1 MHFKQNQIILN
12 NLKWP
17 KFEKSVKGHKKKYTK
32 ATTGRKKVWSEEIF
46 VNCDVIYGADV
57 KMV

>member
-17 KFEKSVKGHKKKYTK
+17 KFEKSVKGHKKNTQKQQPDEKRY
-32 ATTGRKKVWSEEIF
+32 GRKK
-46 VNCDVIYGADV
+46 YL
-57 KMV
+57 